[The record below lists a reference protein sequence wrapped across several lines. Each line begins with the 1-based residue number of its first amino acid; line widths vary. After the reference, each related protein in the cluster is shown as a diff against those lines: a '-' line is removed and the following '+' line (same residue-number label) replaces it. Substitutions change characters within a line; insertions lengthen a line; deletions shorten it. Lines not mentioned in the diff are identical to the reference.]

1 MFSRSYRLDT
11 LHHKFLK
18 PKGVSIEKLEELAVA
33 LWEAK
38 FIDFVQSKDQRN
50 PNIERYEETEKMI
63 SRQYQDE
70 LFKIVGRFV

>member
-18 PKGVSIEKLEELAVA
+18 PKSIPIDRLEEFAVA

-38 FIDFVQSKDQRN
+38 FIDFVPNKDQRN
-50 PNIERYEETEKMI
+50 PNIERYADTDKMT
-63 SRQYQDE
+63 SREHRDE
-70 LFKIVGRFV
+70 LFKIVESFK